1 MGYIDITGV
10 EVYRGSA
17 GDTSPVIYVIDS
29 PEHPAGLAAMAT
41 GRAATVVGVPV
52 RTWSAALTPW
62 EAAPLRRGT
71 PHFAG
76 DASATLAELRETVVP
91 LVEAQTGA
99 RRPAHRAIC
108 GYSLGGLF
116 ALYAFTHDRIF
127 SACACLSGSLWYE
140 GWVDYLR
147 ELPFEGAGKYAFFS
161 LGKKESKAGA
171 PIMHSVLDN
180 MGQCADILRDRG
192 CEVACS
198 IGPGN
203 HMQHHRERFET
214 GLAALESF
222 LA

>member
-1 MGYIDITGV
+1 MPHHRRY
-10 EVYRGSA
+10 
-17 GDTSPVIYVIDS
+17 
-29 PEHPAGLAAMAT
+29 
-41 GRAATVVGVPV
+41 
-52 RTWSAALTPW
+52 
-62 EAAPLRRGT
+62 LRRH
-71 PHFAG
+71 P
-76 DASATLAELRETVVP
+76 
-91 LVEAQTGA
+91 